1 MWLADTSIK
10 KPVFATMVI
19 LGLVLLGV
27 ISYPRIGVDLFPKV
41 DFPIVNISTK
51 LKGANAEIMDIDV
64 TDKIEGAVNTI
75 NGVKTIISAS
85 TEGRSQV
92 IVEFVLE
99 REIDLAVQDVREK
112 ISAIRGS
119 LPRDIEEPVI
129 EKVDPDANPGL
140 WLALSGEKSIREL
153 STYADEVLRE
163 QLQKI
168 NGVGAVRMAGLRLR
182 EINIW
187 LDANK
192 LSAYA
197 ITAHDIVR
205 SLQREN
211 VELPGGRIESR
222 SSEYSIKIK
231 GEFPSIQN
239 FNDLIVGYFNGAA
252 IRLKEVGRVEDGMGE
267 KRSITRFNKIPAIG
281 FGIQK
286 QSGTNTV
293 EVIERVKSELIN
305 IEKVLPP
312 GMKLG
317 ISFDQSTFIRRSI
330 NEVQHHLIYGGIFA
344 SIAVLFFLRSIRIT
358 LISALAIPTSIIS
371 TFAIMN
377 VFNFTFNNMTMLAL
391 SLSVGILIDD
401 AIIVIENIYRHIEK
415 GMSPKEAASFATS
428 EIGLAVSATT
438 LAIMVIFLPVAFM
451 KGIIGM
457 FFFQFAM
464 TVVFSVAVSLF
475 VSFTLIPMLASRFLR
490 INHRGKDDPRIAANI
505 SSLLDMGYTRMEDGY
520 RKLLAIAF
528 NHRAVVLISA
538 TLIFVLSFYLIRFI
552 GKEFLPSEDQSRFI
566 VRLEAPNDYS
576 VDEIERLFKR
586 SEEFVL
592 SIPEVKTVFYSQ
604 GMSGETNKGS
614 MFVGLKPKSERKKS
628 QQEIMAEVRRTLR
641 QIPGLKGGAEDVS
654 LIGGGQRMV
663 PIQYTI
669 RGRDLP
675 ALQGYAK
682 KVINEFSRLPGI
694 VDVDTSLEMGKP
706 ELRIYIDRD
715 KAADLAIDVATIAET
730 INLLISGEVEVTKFR
745 DETRGKRY
753 DVKMKLNPGDR
764 ENPDDIKRLY
774 ARSNDGRLV
783 ELSNI
788 VRIQPAGG
796 PGVINRVD
804 RQRAVT
810 LFANLEGKPL
820 GEAMSEL
827 NAISSRILPD
837 EYTTGYKGMAE
848 MMGESFGYLIFA
860 LVLGVILAYMVLA
873 SQYESFIHPVTVL
886 LSMPFSFIG
895 AFLAILVTGK
905 TLNIFTFIGL
915 ILLMGLVKKNAIL
928 LVDYTNTLR
937 ARGMERKEAILTAG
951 PVRLRPI
958 LMTTF
963 AMVLGMMP
971 IAIGIGE
978 GAETRSPMA
987 IATIGGLI
995 TSLFLTLIVVPIV
1008 YDLFDEIKARV
1019 FRKKQETN
1027 SNSW

>member
-64 TDKIEGAVNTI
+64 TDKVEGAVNTI

-92 IVEFVLE
+92 VVEFVLE
-99 REIDLAVQDVREK
+99 RDIDLAVQDVREK
-112 ISAIRGS
+112 ISVIRGS
-119 LPRDIEEPVI
+119 LPKDIGEPVI
-129 EKVDPDANPGL
+129 EKVDPDANPVL

-182 EINIW
+182 EVNIW
-187 LDANK
+187 LEANK

-211 VELPGGRIESR
+211 IELPGGRIESK

-231 GEFPSIQN
+231 GEFPNIQN

-252 IRLKEVGRVEDGMGE
+252 VRLKDVGRVEDGMGE

-293 EVIERVKSELIN
+293 EVIERVKSELVN

-317 ISFDQSTFIRRSI
+317 ISFDQSTFIKRSI

-438 LAIMVIFLPVAFM
+438 LAIIVIFLPVAFM
-451 KGIIGM
+451 KGIIGQ
-457 FFFQFAM
+457 FFFQFAL
-464 TVVFSVAVSLF
+464 TVVFAVAVSLF
-475 VSFTLIPMLASRFLR
+475 VSFTLIPMLASRFLKSSTAGNAR
-490 INHRGKDDPRIAANI
+490 HPGRLS
-505 SSLLDMGYTRMEDGY
+505 SSLESGYLRVEEWY
-520 RKLLAIAF
+520 KKLLGIAL
-528 NHRAVVLISA
+528 NHRAIAVVSAAVIFIISM
-538 TLIFVLSFYLIRFI
+538 YLVKFI

-566 VRLEAPNDYS
+566 VRLEAPQDYYL
-576 VDEIERLFKR
+576 DEIDNLFKGA
-586 SEEFVL
+586 EEYVL
-592 SIPEVKTVFYSQ
+592 SVPEVKTVFYGQ
-604 GMSGETNKGS
+604 GTFGEPNRGS
-614 MFVGLKPKSERKKS
+614 MFVGLKPKAERKRS
-628 QQEIMAEVRRTLR
+628 QQEIMGEIRNKLR
-641 QIPGLKGGAEDVS
+641 QTPGLKGFAEDVS
-654 LIGGGQRMV
+654 LVGGGQRMV

-669 RGRDLP
+669 KGRELTG
-675 ALQGYAK
+675 LQEYSK
-682 KVINEFSRLPGI
+682 SIIDEFSKLPGI
-694 VDVDTSLEMGKP
+694 VDVDSSLETGKP
-706 ELRIYIDRD
+706 ELRVHIDRD
-715 KAADLAIDVATIAET
+715 KAADLGVNVASVAET
-730 INLLISGEVEVTKFR
+730 INLQI
-745 DETRGKRY
+745 
-753 DVKMKLNPGDR
+753 
-764 ENPDDIKRLY
+764 
-774 ARSNDGRLV
+774 GRAHV
-783 ELSNI
+783 
-788 VRIQPAGG
+788 
-796 PGVINRVD
+796 
-804 RQRAVT
+804 
-810 LFANLEGKPL
+810 
-820 GEAMSEL
+820 
-827 NAISSRILPD
+827 
-837 EYTTGYKGMAE
+837 
-848 MMGESFGYLIFA
+848 
-860 LVLGVILAYMVLA
+860 
-873 SQYESFIHPVTVL
+873 
-886 LSMPFSFIG
+886 
-895 AFLAILVTGK
+895 
-905 TLNIFTFIGL
+905 
-915 ILLMGLVKKNAIL
+915 
-928 LVDYTNTLR
+928 
-937 ARGMERKEAILTAG
+937 
-951 PVRLRPI
+951 
-958 LMTTF
+958 
-963 AMVLGMMP
+963 
-971 IAIGIGE
+971 
-978 GAETRSPMA
+978 
-987 IATIGGLI
+987 
-995 TSLFLTLIVVPIV
+995 
-1008 YDLFDEIKARV
+1008 
-1019 FRKKQETN
+1019 
-1027 SNSW
+1027 

>member
-10 KPVFATMVI
+10 RPVFTTMMI
-19 LGLVLLGV
+19 LGLVLLGI
-27 ISYPRIGVDLFPKV
+27 ISYPRIGIDLFPKV

-92 IVEFVLE
+92 VVEFVLE
-99 REIDLAVQDVREK
+99 RDIDLAVQDVREK
-112 ISAIRGS
+112 ISVIRGS
-119 LPRDIEEPVI
+119 LPKDIGEPVI
-129 EKVDPDANPGL
+129 EKVDPDANPVL

-192 LSAYA
+192 LSAYS

-252 IRLKEVGRVEDGMGE
+252 IRLKDVGRVEDGMGE

-293 EVIERVKSELIN
+293 EVIERIKNELVN
-305 IEKVLPP
+305 LEKTLPP

-358 LISALAIPTSIIS
+358 LISALAIPTSIVS

-377 VFNFTFNNMTMLAL
+377 AFGFTFNNMTMLAL

-464 TVVFSVAVSLF
+464 TVVFAVAVSLF

-490 INHRGKDDPRIAANI
+490 INHRGKGDPRIAANI

-592 SIPEVKTVFYSQ
+592 SIPEVKTVFYGQ

-614 MFVGLKPKSERKKS
+614 MFIGLKPKSERERS
-628 QQEIMAEVRRTLR
+628 QQEIMAEVRKKLR

-715 KAADLAIDVATIAET
+715 KAADLAVDVATIAET

-745 DETRGKRY
+745 DETRGRRY
-753 DVKMKLNPGDR
+753 DVKMRLNPEDR
-764 ENPDDIKRLY
+764 VNPDDITRLY
-774 ARSNDGRLV
+774 ARSNDGRFV
-783 ELSNI
+783 ELSSI
-788 VRIQPAGG
+788 VTIQPAGG

-810 LFANLEGKPL
+810 LFATLEGKPL
-820 GEAMSEL
+820 VKPCQSL
-827 NAISSRILPD
+827 
-837 EYTTGYKGMAE
+837 
-848 MMGESFGYLIFA
+848 
-860 LVLGVILAYMVLA
+860 
-873 SQYESFIHPVTVL
+873 
-886 LSMPFSFIG
+886 MPFPIRY
-895 AFLAILVTGK
+895 FLTI
-905 TLNIFTFIGL
+905 
-915 ILLMGLVKKNAIL
+915 
-928 LVDYTNTLR
+928 TLR
-937 ARGMERKEAILTAG
+937 GIRGWQKRWGII
-951 PVRLRPI
+951 RLSHFCISAWCNPG
-958 LMTTF
+958 
-963 AMVLGMMP
+963 VH
-971 IAIGIGE
+971 
-978 GAETRSPMA
+978 GACIS
-987 IATIGGLI
+987 I
-995 TSLFLTLIVVPIV
+995 
-1008 YDLFDEIKARV
+1008 
-1019 FRKKQETN
+1019 
-1027 SNSW
+1027 

>member
-10 KPVFATMVI
+10 RPVFTTMMI
-19 LGLVLLGV
+19 LGLVLLGI
-27 ISYPRIGVDLFPKV
+27 ISYPRIGIDLFPKV

-92 IVEFVLE
+92 VVEFVLE
-99 REIDLAVQDVREK
+99 RDIDLAVQDVREK
-112 ISAIRGS
+112 ISVIRGS
-119 LPRDIEEPVI
+119 LPKDIGEPVI
-129 EKVDPDANPGL
+129 EKVDPDANPVL

-192 LSAYA
+192 LSAYS

-252 IRLKEVGRVEDGMGE
+252 IRLKDVGRVEDGMGE

-293 EVIERVKSELIN
+293 EVIERIKNELVN
-305 IEKVLPP
+305 LEKTLPP

-358 LISALAIPTSIIS
+358 LISALAIPTSIVS

-377 VFNFTFNNMTMLAL
+377 AFGFTFNNMTMLAL

-464 TVVFSVAVSLF
+464 TVVFAVAVSLF

-592 SIPEVKTVFYSQ
+592 SIPEVKTVFYGQ

-614 MFVGLKPKSERKKS
+614 MFIGLKPKSEREKS
-628 QQEIMAEVRRTLR
+628 QQEIMAEVRKNLR

-715 KAADLAIDVATIAET
+715 KAADLAVDVATIAET

-745 DETRGKRY
+745 DETRGRRY
-753 DVKMKLNPGDR
+753 DVKMRLNPEDR
-764 ENPDDIKRLY
+764 VNPDDITRLY
-774 ARSNDGRLV
+774 ARSNDGRFV
-783 ELSNI
+783 ELSSI
-788 VRIQPAGG
+788 VTIQPAGG

-895 AFLAILVTGK
+895 AFLAILITGK

-928 LVDYTNTLR
+928 LIDYTNTLR

-971 IAIGIGE
+971 IAVGIGE

-1008 YDLFDEIKARV
+1008 YDIFDEIKARV
-1019 FRKKQETN
+1019 QLLFT
-1027 SNSW
+1027 

>member
-10 KPVFATMVI
+10 RPVFTTMMI
-19 LGLVLLGV
+19 LGLVLLGI
-27 ISYPRIGVDLFPKV
+27 ISYPRIGIDLFPKV

-92 IVEFVLE
+92 VVEFVLE
-99 REIDLAVQDVREK
+99 RDIDLAVQDVREK
-112 ISAIRGS
+112 ISVIRGS
-119 LPRDIEEPVI
+119 LPKDIGEPVI
-129 EKVDPDANPGL
+129 EKVDPDANPVL

-192 LSAYA
+192 LSAYS

-252 IRLKEVGRVEDGMGE
+252 IRLKDVGRVEDGMGE

-293 EVIERVKSELIN
+293 EVIERIKNELVN
-305 IEKVLPP
+305 LEKTLPP

-358 LISALAIPTSIIS
+358 LISALAIPTSIVS

-377 VFNFTFNNMTMLAL
+377 AFGFTFNNMTMLAL

-464 TVVFSVAVSLF
+464 TVVFAVAVSLF

-592 SIPEVKTVFYSQ
+592 SIPEVKTVFYGQ

-614 MFVGLKPKSERKKS
+614 MFIGLKPKSEREKS
-628 QQEIMAEVRRTLR
+628 QQEIMAEVRKKLR

-715 KAADLAIDVATIAET
+715 KAADLAVDVATIAET

-745 DETRGKRY
+745 DETRGRRY
-753 DVKMKLNPGDR
+753 DVKMRLNPEDR
-764 ENPDDIKRLY
+764 VNPDDITRLY
-774 ARSNDGRLV
+774 ARSNDGRFV
-783 ELSNI
+783 ELSSI
-788 VRIQPAGG
+788 VTIQPAGG

-895 AFLAILVTGK
+895 AFLAILITGK

-928 LVDYTNTLR
+928 LIDYTNTLR

-971 IAIGIGE
+971 IAVGIGE

-1008 YDLFDEIKARV
+1008 YDIFDEIKARV
-1019 FRKKQETN
+1019 QLLFT
-1027 SNSW
+1027 

>member
-10 KPVFATMVI
+10 RPVFTTMMI
-19 LGLVLLGV
+19 LGLVLLGI
-27 ISYPRIGVDLFPKV
+27 ISYPRIGIDLFPKV

-92 IVEFVLE
+92 VVEFVLE
-99 REIDLAVQDVREK
+99 RDIDLAVQDVREK
-112 ISAIRGS
+112 ISVIRGS
-119 LPRDIEEPVI
+119 LPKDIGEPVI
-129 EKVDPDANPGL
+129 EKVDPDANPVL

-192 LSAYA
+192 LSAYS

-252 IRLKEVGRVEDGMGE
+252 IRLKDVGRVEDGMGE

-358 LISALAIPTSIIS
+358 LISALAIPTSIVS

-377 VFNFTFNNMTMLAL
+377 AFGFTFNNMTMLAL

-464 TVVFSVAVSLF
+464 TVVFAVAVSLF

-592 SIPEVKTVFYSQ
+592 SIPEVKTVFYGQ

-614 MFVGLKPKSERKKS
+614 MFIGLKPKSEREKS
-628 QQEIMAEVRRTLR
+628 QQEIMAEVRKKLR

-715 KAADLAIDVATIAET
+715 KAADLAVDVATIAET

-745 DETRGKRY
+745 DETRGRRY
-753 DVKMKLNPGDR
+753 DVKMRLNPEDR
-764 ENPDDIKRLY
+764 VNPDDITRLY
-774 ARSNDGRLV
+774 ARSNDGRFV
-783 ELSNI
+783 ELSSI
-788 VRIQPAGG
+788 VTIQPAGG

-895 AFLAILVTGK
+895 AFLAILITGK

-928 LVDYTNTLR
+928 LIDYTNTLR

-971 IAIGIGE
+971 IAVGIGE

-1008 YDLFDEIKARV
+1008 YDIFDEIKARV
-1019 FRKKQETN
+1019 QLLFT
-1027 SNSW
+1027 

>member
-10 KPVFATMVI
+10 RPVFTTMMI
-19 LGLVLLGV
+19 LGLVLLGI
-27 ISYPRIGVDLFPKV
+27 ISYPRIGIDLFPKV

-92 IVEFVLE
+92 VVEFVLE
-99 REIDLAVQDVREK
+99 RDIDLAVQDVREK
-112 ISAIRGS
+112 ISVIRGS
-119 LPRDIEEPVI
+119 LPKDIGEPVI
-129 EKVDPDANPGL
+129 EKVDPDANPVL

-192 LSAYA
+192 LSAYS

-252 IRLKEVGRVEDGMGE
+252 IRLKDVGRVEDGMGE

-293 EVIERVKSELIN
+293 EVIERIKNELVN
-305 IEKVLPP
+305 LEKTLPP

-358 LISALAIPTSIIS
+358 LISALAIPTSIVS

-377 VFNFTFNNMTMLAL
+377 AFGFTFNNMTMLAL

-464 TVVFSVAVSLF
+464 TVVFAVAVSLF

-592 SIPEVKTVFYSQ
+592 SIPEVKTVFYGQ

-614 MFVGLKPKSERKKS
+614 MFIGLKPKSERERS
-628 QQEIMAEVRRTLR
+628 QQEIMAEVRKKLR

-715 KAADLAIDVATIAET
+715 KAADLAVDVATIAET

-745 DETRGKRY
+745 DETRGRRY
-753 DVKMKLNPGDR
+753 DVKMRLNPEDR
-764 ENPDDIKRLY
+764 VNPDDITRLY
-774 ARSNDGRLV
+774 ARSNDGRFV
-783 ELSNI
+783 ELSSI
-788 VRIQPAGG
+788 VTIQPAGG

-895 AFLAILVTGK
+895 AFLAILITGK

-928 LVDYTNTLR
+928 LIDYTNTLR

-971 IAIGIGE
+971 IAVGIGE

-1008 YDLFDEIKARV
+1008 YDIFDEIKARV
-1019 FRKKQETN
+1019 QLLFT
-1027 SNSW
+1027 